1 MKFIRDLLSETG
13 SISATRFVQVV
24 GLFMALGIAIKG
36 MSDRVDMTG
45 LSILCL
51 SFIIPQ
57 TIAKV
62 MQKKL
67 EAGNDSK
74 TETK

>member
-1 MKFIRDLLSETG
+1 MKAIRELLSEQGDLST
-13 SISATRFVQVV
+13 TRFVQVV
-24 GLFMALGIAIKG
+24 GLLMAFGIAIVGINKG
-36 MSDRVDMTG
+36 VELTG

-67 EAGNDSK
+67 ENK
-74 TETK
+74 